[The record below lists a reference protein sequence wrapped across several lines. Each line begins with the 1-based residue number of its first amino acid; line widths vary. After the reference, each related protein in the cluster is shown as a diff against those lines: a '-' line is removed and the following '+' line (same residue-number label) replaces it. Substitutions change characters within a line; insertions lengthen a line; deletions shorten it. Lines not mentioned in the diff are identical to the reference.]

1 MEAETEKDPKEGLGS
16 EDLLKV
22 MLPEFPEDGYPNV
35 PEMEPLKEVLNNHI
49 LSWKQL
55 EQTIM
60 DNVVSTLTVD
70 VSNKTPQELLQR
82 VVETMERPFKYS
94 AWELNAEDYEEEAED
109 YQAETEID
117 EEQEEEEE
125 EEEEVWLR

>member
-1 MEAETEKDPKEGLGS
+1 
-16 EDLLKV
+16 

-82 VVETMERPFKYS
+82 VVETMESKAAITDLSGTWALALVHFR
-94 AWELNAEDYEEEAED
+94 
-109 YQAETEID
+109 T
-117 EEQEEEEE
+117 
-125 EEEEVWLR
+125 LRLP